1 MTVRIILKPAGAVT
15 ILLAFFLI
23 TAVAVRRQT
32 AGAETLPSR
41 ETVPAAAVGGNL
53 LADSNINSTAWG
65 MIKTAGEAHA
75 EAVPGPNADLPDARR
90 FIVTLASRTGS
101 WDIQCYQPL
110 QQPLK
115 RGSHVRLTFWA
126 RSPQHCPL
134 TAVIEQVNEP
144 YNRYMAKDFI
154 LSPQWQQYVADAVQ
168 NADVPSDLAKLDL
181 QLAQKEGTIDIAGVS
196 LRAITP
202 S

>member
-1 MTVRIILKPAGAVT
+1 MT

-32 AGAETLPSR
+32 ADAGTLPNR
-41 ETVPAAAVGGNL
+41 EALPAAAASGNL
-53 LADSNINSTAWG
+53 LADSDINSTAWG
-65 MIKTAGEAHA
+65 MIKTAGAAHA
-75 EAVPGPNADLPDARR
+75 EPAPGPNADLPDARR
-90 FIVTLASRTGS
+90 FVVTLPSTTGS
-101 WDIQCYQPL
+101 WDIQCYQSL
-110 QQPLK
+110 QRPLK
-115 RGSHVRLTFWA
+115 RGSHIRLTFWA

-134 TAVIEQVNEP
+134 AAVIEQVNEP
-144 YNRYMAKDFI
+144 HARYMAKDFV
-154 LSPQWQQYVADAVQ
+154 LSPQWQQYVVDAVQ

-181 QLAQKEGTIDIAGVS
+181 QLAQKAGTIDIAGVS